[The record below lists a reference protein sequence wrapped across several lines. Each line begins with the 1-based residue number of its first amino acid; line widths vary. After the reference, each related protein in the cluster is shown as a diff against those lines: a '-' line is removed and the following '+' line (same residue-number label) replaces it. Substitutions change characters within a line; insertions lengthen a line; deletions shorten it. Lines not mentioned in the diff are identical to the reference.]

1 MLLKTR
7 REMAKFLEDVMSLA
21 YADLA
26 ARQRLDVDTTLVKTY
41 LVEAHRL
48 RGADHE
54 KVLSAVRD
62 GFDDGVLGR
71 GTKSRVHETEEELF
85 FNVEVHTGRQVAFL
99 FVDASDTRF
108 WIVHSVS
115 KSLTVDPLIRKLVG
129 STQEFDFAWLPVQ
142 LLEKVAA
149 MGSLRGLGLDY
160 DRRPVPDVDFEEP
173 GSPVQF
179 LKMQLWGNRAGD
191 VLRILRQ
198 EEALPDATTLSKVK
212 VKTWLG
218 HSTESPFS
226 VSDVKYDGKITGR
239 GTSFQ
244 SYIALVTSLYHSYAE
259 KVEDCE
265 RRFLVSFHSD
275 GRNHLSVSGEPLNIF
290 FKEPIRDL
298 TVFCERVF
306 SGSHPFRIWGVPTK
320 TARGHFRV
328 AGIDLHV
335 GRAVNFELSQ
345 EYMRVYLTPNS
356 CGNTVIRLFTNLQ
369 HYYHSLVEAKDGSEQ
384 PVFQF

>member
-7 REMAKFLEDVMSLA
+7 RDMAKFLEEVMSLA

-26 ARQRLDVDTTLVKTY
+26 EKQRLDVDTTLVKTY

-62 GFDDGVLGR
+62 GFDHGVLGR

-85 FNVEVHTGRQVAFL
+85 FNVEVRTGREVAFL

-115 KSLTVDPLIRKLVG
+115 KSVTVDPLIRKLVG
-129 STQEFDFAWLPVQ
+129 NTQEFDFAWLPVQ
-142 LLEKVAA
+142 LLEKVAG

-160 DRRPVPDVDFEEP
+160 DRRPVPDVDFEDP
-173 GSPVQF
+173 TSPVQF

-198 EEALPDATTLSKVK
+198 EGGLPDATTLSKVK

-218 HSTESPFS
+218 HSAESPFS

-244 SYIALVTSLYHSYAE
+244 SYISLIASLYHTYAQ
-259 KVEDCE
+259 KVEECE
-265 RRFLVSFHSD
+265 KRFSVSFRSN
-275 GRNHLSVSGEPLNIF
+275 GRERLSVSGEPLNII
-290 FKEPIRDL
+290 FKQPIRDL
-298 TVFCERVF
+298 GVFCERVF
-306 SGSHPFRIWGVPTK
+306 SGSHPFRIWGVPVT
-320 TARGHFRV
+320 TGRGHFRV

-335 GRAVNFELSQ
+335 GSAVNFELSR
-345 EYMRVYLTPNS
+345 EYMRVYLTPKS
-356 CGNTVIRLFTNLQ
+356 CGNTAIRLFTNLQ
-369 HYYHSLVEAKDGSEQ
+369 HYYHSLIEARDASEQ
-384 PVFQF
+384 PAFQF